1 MNKSMK
7 KEKEKLEEGIVV
19 TEEGKG
25 GGRSFRPKH
34 NCLSPIM
41 IHVHILER

>member
-7 KEKEKLEEGIVV
+7 TKEEKLEVGIVV
-19 TEEGKG
+19 TEEGKS
-25 GGRSFRPKH
+25 GGRNFRLKH
-34 NCLSPIM
+34 NYLPPIR